1 MKKSI
6 LNLGKVLNKSKQ
18 KEINGGWKNQC
29 DTYSGP
35 NYYDE
40 NNCNAFNTLPI
51 YHQNCAR
58 VHFSCFGI

>member
-6 LNLGKVLNKSKQ
+6 LNLGNTLNKAEQ
-18 KEINGGWKNQC
+18 KLINGGLNQC
-29 DTYSGP
+29 DTYTGP

-40 NNCNAFNTLPI
+40 NNCEAFHALPS

-58 VHFSCFGI
+58 VHHLCFGL